1 MDASI
6 NFRQTYVCELWMCS
20 NKRCAKIHDGRIKT
34 IRIFQYF
41 RFFFFFC
48 KIEGSGRILLTKFIN
63 YDGVVDVLIIV
74 LPCFAFIT
82 VYYRFMSSLR

>member
-1 MDASI
+1 
-6 NFRQTYVCELWMCS
+6 MCS
-20 NKRCAKIHDGRIKT
+20 NKRCAEINDGRIKT

-41 RFFFFFC
+41 RLFFC

-63 YDGVVDVLIIV
+63 YDGVVDVLVIV

>member
-1 MDASI
+1 MYANYGCARINDVLKFMMDELRLFVFFSI
-6 NFRQTYVCELWMCS
+6 F
-20 NKRCAKIHDGRIKT
+20 D
-34 IRIFQYF
+34 
-41 RFFFFFC
+41 FFFFC